1 MADFGSAR
9 KWARALIEATV
20 GAGARIVDG
29 TMGNG
34 YDTEW
39 LAGLVGKDG
48 HVFGFDIQPEAVERT
63 RTRLEAAGLLER
75 ATLICDGHQK
85 LAEYVKEPL
94 DAAVF
99 NLGWLPGSPH
109 ACTTQVDTTLQATE
123 AALSLLK
130 PGGVLTICVYPGHEE
145 GTRERGA
152 LLQWAGALDDGVY
165 DAMAQE
171 YLNIRKK
178 PPLLIAV
185 TKR

>member
-1 MADFGSAR
+1 M
-9 KWARALIEATV
+9 
-20 GAGARIVDG
+20 
-29 TMGNG
+29 
-34 YDTEW
+34 
-39 LAGLVGKDG
+39 
-48 HVFGFDIQPEAVERT
+48 
-63 RTRLEAAGLLER
+63 
-75 ATLICDGHQK
+75 
-85 LAEYVKEPL
+85 KEPL

-109 ACTTQVDTTLQATE
+109 ACTTQVDTTLQAAE

>member
-1 MADFGSAR
+1 MRRCS
-9 KWARALIEATV
+9 T
-20 GAGARIVDG
+20 
-29 TMGNG
+29 
-34 YDTEW
+34 
-39 LAGLVGKDG
+39 LAGCPGATTEFL
-48 HVFGFDIQPEAVERT
+48 HMRT
-63 RTRLEAAGLLER
+63 
-75 ATLICDGHQK
+75 
-85 LAEYVKEPL
+85 
-94 DAAVF
+94 
-99 NLGWLPGSPH
+99 GSPH
-109 ACTTQVDTTLQATE
+109 ACTTQVDTTLQAAE

>member
-1 MADFGSAR
+1 MDTQYTLTLPGGFSLPVTLCVETYLFYESEPFAA
-9 KWARALIEATV
+9 EA
-20 GAGARIVDG
+20 
-29 TMGNG
+29 
-34 YDTEW
+34 
-39 LAGLVGKDG
+39 
-48 HVFGFDIQPEAVERT
+48 
-63 RTRLEAAGLLER
+63 EAA
-75 ATLICDGHQK
+75 
-85 LAEYVKEPL
+85 
-94 DAAVF
+94 
-99 NLGWLPGSPH
+99 
-109 ACTTQVDTTLQATE
+109 E